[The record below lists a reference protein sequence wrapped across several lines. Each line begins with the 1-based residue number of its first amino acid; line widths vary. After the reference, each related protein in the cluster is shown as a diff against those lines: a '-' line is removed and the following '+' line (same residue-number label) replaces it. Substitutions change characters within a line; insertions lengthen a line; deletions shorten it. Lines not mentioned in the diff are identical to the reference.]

1 MTSRRDPLTP
11 AQAHAAVVDEVW
23 ERFAAAADRVI
34 GVLSPPGAGKSSLV
48 RTMAERWAADGR
60 PQLPVVTQTNSQA
73 DDIVTDLVAQLACTS
88 HKVGRLHA
96 STYTPPSAL
105 VEAGVAFSENVAAL
119 QGCDIVV
126 APARKWAYST
136 QGAWEAAVID
146 EVFQMR
152 SDDLLRVGDRF
163 GRLLT
168 VGDPGQLSPFTIG
181 DERLVRGRPLNP
193 LETAADTLRL
203 THPDAPWLA
212 LPVSWRLPPS
222 AATLVSDAFYTR
234 PFQAGT
240 AEGDRQLHGPPRSTN
255 RAANRALAEATGSG
269 WAFVELT
276 EAHLPRTDPEVV
288 EVIADLVD
296 TIIGA
301 GFTATDETGTTT
313 TIGPEVIAVGVAHRD
328 QRGHIRLAIDR
339 TLAARGLPPGSVVV
353 DTANR
358 LQGRQFELLIAWHP
372 LSGRRD
378 ATAFHL
384 EAGRLCVLLSRHRH
398 ACLVVSRAGIR
409 DQLEAHP
416 GVEPVWMGEEPPAVD
431 GWEANLTLLDRLE
444 EHRVAA

>member
-1 MTSRRDPLTP
+1 MTSRPGPSP
-11 AQAHAAVVDEVW
+11 ADAHAAVVDEVW
-23 ERFAAAADRVI
+23 ERFAAADDRVI
-34 GVLSPPGAGKSSLV
+34 GVYSPPGAGKSSLV
-48 RTMAERWAADGR
+48 RTVAARWATDGR
-60 PQLPVVTQTNSQA
+60 PQLPIVTQTNNQA
-73 DDIVTDLVAQLACTS
+73 DDLVSQLSGTTYR
-88 HKVGRLHA
+88 VGRLHA
-96 STYTPPSAL
+96 STYKPRAQQ
-105 VEAGVAFSENVAAL
+105 VAAGVAFSETVAAL

-126 APARKWAYST
+126 APARKWAYSI

-146 EVFQMR
+146 EVYQMR
-152 SDDLLRVGDRF
+152 SDDLLRVADRF
-163 GRLLT
+163 GRVLA

-181 DERLVRGRPLNP
+181 DERLVRGRPLSP
-193 LETAADTLRL
+193 LATAADTLRL
-203 THPDAPWLA
+203 THPSAPWRA

-222 AATLVSDAFYTR
+222 AATLVSDAFYIR

-240 AEGDRQLHGPPRSTN
+240 AEGERQLHCPPRSID
-255 RAANRALAEATGSG
+255 RAANRALAEAARTG

-301 GFTATDETGTTT
+301 GVRATDEQGVTP
-313 TIGPEVIAVGVAHRD
+313 IGPGSIAVGVAHRD
-328 QRGHIRLAIDR
+328 QRGHVTTAIDR
-339 TLAARGLPPGSVVV
+339 GLAARGLPPGSVVV

-409 DQLEAHP
+409 DQLDAHP
-416 GVEPVWMGEEPPAVD
+416 GVEPVWLGEEPPAVD